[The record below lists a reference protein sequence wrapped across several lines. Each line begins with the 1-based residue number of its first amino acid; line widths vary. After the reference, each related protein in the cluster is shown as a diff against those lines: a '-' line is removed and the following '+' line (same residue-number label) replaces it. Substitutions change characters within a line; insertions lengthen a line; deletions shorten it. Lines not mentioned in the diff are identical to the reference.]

1 MRNLK
6 VEFVQ
11 RPPRLPVGRE
21 PDVVEVY
28 VGACGRTIDLCIWRQ
43 GFILTDPVLRS
54 IRERIR
60 RLVVA
65 TAEMRLPLP
74 ERIGLVP
81 KLSPQWREFFTSI
94 LQNGDSWAFFVS
106 PTGNERPS

>member
-1 MRNLK
+1 VGKLR
-6 VEFVQ
+6 VEFLQ
-11 RPPRLPVGRE
+11 RPPRLPIDRE

-28 VGACGRTIDLCIWRQ
+28 VGACGRKIDFCIWRH
-43 GFILTDPVLRS
+43 GFVLTDPVLRS

-65 TAEMRLPLP
+65 TAGMRLPLP
-74 ERIGLVP
+74 ERIGLIP
-81 KLSPQWREFFTSI
+81 KLSPQWREFFTNI